1 METILHTITYWITN
15 QNLKEMQIYAPRIT
29 TIKTDKGTAV
39 AHICNPNPERPE
51 ARGSPQIQVN
61 LSY

>member
-1 METILHTITYWITN
+1 METILHTIIYWITN
-15 QNLKEMQIYAPRIT
+15 PNLKEMPIYAPRIT
-29 TIKTDKGTAV
+29 TIKRQINNCGGS
-39 AHICNPNPERPE
+39 HLNPERPE